1 METETNVETNTNT
14 KTKIKIVVQP
24 ITVGKDEAF
33 EQDILGRKGFGES
46 LLNLVSLSSDE
57 LVISLDGKWG
67 EGKTTFVKMWQ
78 GMLIKKDIHSIYVN
92 AFENDYSDD
101 AFIAIAGAITAYIA
115 EHENKDEVKSDNFKE
130 FKETAKVVGVKF
142 LPWMA
147 KVAIKTAALGA
158 IKNSDFEELK
168 DIKDDVVKG
177 LSTVVDDFVSEK
189 LESHKKD
196 VEIIRSFK
204 QLLSEIPKRIN
215 SEGDNPLVIIIDE
228 LDRCKP
234 TYALDLIEKA
244 KHLFSVKNIVFV
256 LVMNREQLEKS
267 VKYFYGHEFDAH
279 SYLQKFI
286 NIETTIPKKTDD
298 LYYDRDIV
306 QYNRRLF
313 ELHQIQTGGD
323 PVSKC
328 LEALAKH
335 FNLSLRQLERVYTN
349 LAIFYATSAKNKI
362 RVVPIASFL
371 AVIKVIEP
379 FVYEELLYQKIS
391 YRDLCTKTRLL
402 DEKEYQNERVL
413 QLIVKYLKFS
423 LVPEREYN
431 LLGEDSQLLNFHRLL
446 DSYGIDREDI
456 IPTIAKK
463 LNMFTV
469 A

>member
-1 METETNVETNTNT
+1 MG
-14 KTKIKIVVQP
+14 IKIVAQP
-24 ITVGKDEAF
+24 IIVGENEAF
-33 EQDILGRKGFGES
+33 EQDVLRRKDFGES

-78 GMLIKKDIHSIYVN
+78 GLLDKKDIPNIYVN

-115 EHENKDEVKSDNFKE
+115 EHENKDKVNLDDFKE
-130 FKETAKVVGVKF
+130 KAKIIGMQL
-142 LPWMA
+142 LPLVA
-147 KVAIKTAALGA
+147 KVAIRTATLGV
-158 IKNSDFEELK
+158 IKDSDIKELN
-168 DIKDDVVKG
+168 DIKDDVAKG
-177 LSTVVDDFVSEK
+177 LSTVVEGFVGEK
-189 LESHKKD
+189 LESHKEDTK
-196 VEIIRSFK
+196 VIQSFK
-204 QLLSEIPKRIN
+204 QLLSKIPMCLN
-215 SEGDNPLVIIIDE
+215 SKGDNPLVIIIDE

-234 TYALDLIEKA
+234 TYALDLIEKV
-244 KHLFSVKNIVFV
+244 KHLFSVENVVFV
-256 LVMNREQLEKS
+256 LVMNRDQLKESVKS
-267 VKYFYGHEFDAH
+267 VYGQNIDAH
-279 SYLQKFI
+279 TYLQKFI

-313 ELHQIQTGGD
+313 KLHQIQTWGD
-323 PVSKC
+323 PVLEY

-349 LAIFYATSAKNKI
+349 LAIFYATSAKNKL

-379 FVYEELLYQKIS
+379 SVYEELFYRRIS
-391 YRDLCTKTRLL
+391 HRDLCAKTRLL
-402 DEKEYQNERVL
+402 DEKEYKNEGML
-413 QLIVKYLKFS
+413 QIIVMYLKFS
-423 LVPEREYN
+423 LVPESEYN
-431 LLGEDSQLLNFHRLL
+431 LLIQDGQLLSFHRLL
-446 DSYGIDREDI
+446 YDYGIDREDI
-456 IPTIAKK
+456 IPTLAKK

>member
-1 METETNVETNTNT
+1 METETKVETNT
-14 KTKIKIVVQP
+14 KTKIKIVAQP
-24 ITVGKDEAF
+24 IIVGEKEAF
-33 EQDILGRKGFGES
+33 EQDELGRKDFGES

-78 GMLIKKDIHSIYVN
+78 GLLTENEIHSIYIN

-101 AFIAIAGAITAYIA
+101 SFMAIAGSITAYVE
-115 EHENKDEVKSDNFKE
+115 EHKSKDEGNFDNFKE
-130 FKETAKVVGVKF
+130 KAKIVGSQL
-142 LPWMA
+142 LPWSA
-147 KVAIKTAALGA
+147 KIAIKAATLGV
-158 IKNSDFEELK
+158 IKDSDFN
-168 DIKDDVVKG
+168 DIADDLAKG
-177 LSTVVDDFVSEK
+177 LSAAVDNFIGER

-196 VEIIRSFK
+196 LETIQSFK
-204 QLLSEIPKRIN
+204 RLLSEIPTRIN

-234 TYALDLIEKA
+234 TYALDLIEKV

-267 VKYFYGHEFDAH
+267 VKSVYGHEFDAH
-279 SYLQKFI
+279 TYLQKFI
-286 NIETTIPKKTDD
+286 NIETAIPKKTDEQH
-298 LYYDRDIV
+298 YDNDIA

-313 ELHQIQTGGD
+313 ELHQIQTWGD
-323 PVSKC
+323 DVLEY